1 MIPWNL
7 NAISDVRLINMEDLA
22 HNQIDLK
29 LDARRQKVYIRIKVV
44 LKGLLIFVL
53 ETKTL

>member
-29 LDARRQKVYIRIKVV
+29 LDARRQ
-44 LKGLLIFVL
+44 
-53 ETKTL
+53 